1 MGTTCAIPDE
11 DPQPPTPRH
20 PALGPPVSRAQIY
33 TSHWHLLTT
42 VWRAS
47 GPRGYFQGL
56 SPTLAQVVPNA
67 AVTVRV
73 VVALV
78 EVLLRASNVPA
89 SERASETWACV
100 RVGRASE
107 LVGRTTARAR

>member
-1 MGTTCAIPDE
+1 MLAE
-11 DPQPPTPRH
+11 HPQPPTPPH

-33 TSHWHLLTT
+33 TSHWHLLTS

-73 VVALV
+73 GVAVVV
-78 EVLLRASNVPA
+78 VVVLRASTVSANV
-89 SERASETWACV
+89 
-100 RVGRASE
+100 
-107 LVGRTTARAR
+107 RARVLRV